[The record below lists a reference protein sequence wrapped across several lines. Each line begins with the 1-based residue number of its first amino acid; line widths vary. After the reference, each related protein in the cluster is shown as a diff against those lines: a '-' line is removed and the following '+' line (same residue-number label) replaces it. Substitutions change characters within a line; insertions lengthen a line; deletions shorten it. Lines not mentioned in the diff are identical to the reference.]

1 MNDKICLRMNLNY
14 PKTVEING
22 DHEEVSPE
30 TKRLPTEGIINLKR
44 IPVENNVFYAKKKKV
59 KRS

>member
-1 MNDKICLRMNLNY
+1 MNLNY

-44 IPVENNVFYAKKKKV
+44 IPVENNVSYTKKKKV
-59 KRS
+59 KRSEN